1 MEIDLTRPLKLYRY
15 SERKWLE
22 RSLELGEF
30 RLRPATDYKQHE
42 TDAARHDDE
51 LVRIKK
57 SPASSVLINIESTGQ
72 TIQPIGEVVYRSE
85 VGTNYLTICFSK
97 HWDEQLFDEFPDT
110 DACLVIH
117 EVEDFCARFHL
128 AAELML
134 PQWTGIDAA
143 IVYGGRSNLG
153 AVFSKPIQFI
163 LQNEWRFAWHPHVP
177 VSQLAPVKIT
187 IGSIADIAEIIDRQV
202 HAHQRSGSS
211 LV

>member
-1 MEIDLTRPLKLYRY
+1 MEIDLTRPSKLYRY

-85 VGTNYLTICFSK
+85 VGTNYLTISFSK

-117 EVEDFCARFHL
+117 EVEDFCARF
-128 AAELML
+128 
-134 PQWTGIDAA
+134 P
-143 IVYGGRSNLG
+143 
-153 AVFSKPIQFI
+153 
-163 LQNEWRFAWHPHVP
+163 
-177 VSQLAPVKIT
+177 
-187 IGSIADIAEIIDRQV
+187 
-202 HAHQRSGSS
+202 
-211 LV
+211 